1 MNTKNYAG
9 RSIARQF
16 CCFVFIVL
24 FWLRKSLLKRKKRTP
39 FLYQSSFFFI
49 CGGAKG
55 TRTPGLCVA
64 NASLYQL
71 SYNPAITR
79 FFDSDT
85 GGEVRVEVVEV
96 GRIELPSDTDRQGF
110 LQV

>member
-1 MNTKNYAG
+1 MLY
-9 RSIARQF
+9 
-16 CCFVFIVL
+16 
-24 FWLRKSLLKRKKRTP
+24 KRKYP
-39 FLYQSSFFFI
+39 IELYGFDWVSI
-49 CGGAKG
+49 GGAKG